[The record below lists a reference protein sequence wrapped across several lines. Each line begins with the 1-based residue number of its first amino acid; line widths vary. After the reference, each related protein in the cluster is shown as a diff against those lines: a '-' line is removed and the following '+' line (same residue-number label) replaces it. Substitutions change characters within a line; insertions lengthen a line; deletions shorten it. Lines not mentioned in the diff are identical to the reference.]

1 LFLLKLIGR
10 SSTSAER
17 ENMSASPKRKK
28 AGTGSADGADIVSL
42 SETPPIPEGN
52 YELRI
57 FQSLR
62 RIIRAIEIHS
72 QKLSHDHQI
81 TGPQLCCLLA
91 IKQNGA
97 LTTTRLAQTVFLS
110 PSTVVGIVD
119 RLEEKGLVFRLR
131 STKDRRQVQIC
142 LTEAGTRLAD
152 SAPSPLQET
161 LAGSLQNLP
170 ALELVSI
177 TLALDKLVSL
187 MEAGG
192 ISAAP
197 VLETGSLVAAAGD
210 HNADDTDT

>member
-1 LFLLKLIGR
+1 
-10 SSTSAER
+10 
-17 ENMSASPKRKK
+17 MSASSKRKK
-28 AGTGSADGADIVSL
+28 AGPCSADGTDAAAPASVVSL

-81 TGPQLCCLLA
+81 TGPQLGCLLA
-91 IKQNGA
+91 LKQHGG
-97 LTTTRLAQTVFLS
+97 LTATRLAHTVFLS

-119 RLEEKGLVFRLR
+119 RLEEKALVSRIR
-131 STKDRRQVQIC
+131 NTKDRRQVEIC
-142 LTEAGTRLAD
+142 LTDAGTRLAG
-152 SAPSPLQET
+152 SVPSPLQET
-161 LAGSLQNLP
+161 LANNLKGLP
-170 ALELVSI
+170 SLELVSI

-187 MEAGG
+187 MEAEG

-197 VLETGSLVAAAGD
+197 VLETGSLVAPAGAP
-210 HNADDTDT
+210 NTDTNDT

>member
-1 LFLLKLIGR
+1 
-10 SSTSAER
+10 
-17 ENMSASPKRKK
+17 MSASPRRKK
-28 AGTGSADGADIVSL
+28 AATGSADGTAASTPASIVSL

-81 TGPQLCCLLA
+81 TGPQLGCLLA
-91 IKQNGA
+91 LKQHGA
-97 LTTTRLAQTVFLS
+97 LTTTRLAHTVFLS

-119 RLEEKGLVFRLR
+119 RLEEKGLVSRLR
-131 STKDRRQVQIC
+131 STTDRRQVQIG
-142 LTEAGTRLAD
+142 LTDTGNRLAD
-152 SAPSPLQET
+152 SAPSPLQAT
-161 LAGSLQNLP
+161 LAGGLQNLP

-187 MEAGG
+187 MEAGE

-197 VLETGSLVAAAGD
+197 ILETGPLVAAAGEGNSD
-210 HNADDTDT
+210 STNT

>member
-1 LFLLKLIGR
+1 
-10 SSTSAER
+10 
-17 ENMSASPKRKK
+17 MSASPRRKK
-28 AGTGSADGADIVSL
+28 AATGSADGTDASTPASIVSL

-81 TGPQLCCLLA
+81 TGPQLGCLLA
-91 IKQNGA
+91 LKQHGA
-97 LTTTRLAQTVFLS
+97 LTTTRLAHTVFLS

-119 RLEEKGLVFRLR
+119 RLEEKGLVSRLR
-131 STKDRRQVQIC
+131 STTDRRQVQIG
-142 LTEAGTRLAD
+142 LTEAGNQLAD
-152 SAPSPLQET
+152 NAPSPLQAT
-161 LAGSLQNLP
+161 LAGGLQNLP

-187 MEAGG
+187 MEAGE

-197 VLETGSLVAAAGD
+197 ILETGPLVAAAGERNSD
-210 HNADDTDT
+210 ITDT

>member
-1 LFLLKLIGR
+1 
-10 SSTSAER
+10 
-17 ENMSASPKRKK
+17 MSAPRKSK
-28 AGTGSADGADIVSL
+28 KPGTGSVGSTDAAAPASIISL
-42 SETPPIPEGN
+42 NETPPIPEGN

-81 TGPQLCCLLA
+81 TGPQLGCLQA
-91 IKQNGA
+91 IKQKGA

-119 RLEEKGLVFRLR
+119 RLEEKGLVSRLR
-131 STKDRRQVQIC
+131 STSDRRQVQIC
-142 LTEAGTRLAD
+142 LTEAGTRLAG

-161 LAGSLQNLP
+161 LACSLQDLP

-197 VLETGSLVAAAGD
+197 VLETGSLVAAVGD
-210 HNADDTDT
+210 HEAGATGT

>member
-1 LFLLKLIGR
+1 
-10 SSTSAER
+10 
-17 ENMSASPKRKK
+17 MSATPKRKK
-28 AGTGSADGADIVSL
+28 AGTGSADGTDATIPASIVSL

-81 TGPQLCCLLA
+81 TGPQLGCLLA
-91 IKQNGA
+91 IKQHGA
-97 LTTTRLAQTVFLS
+97 LTTTRLAHTVFLS

-119 RLEEKGLVFRLR
+119 RLEEKGLVSRMR
-131 STKDRRQVQIC
+131 STRDRRQVQIC
-142 LTEAGTRLAD
+142 LTEAGNRLAG
-152 SAPSPLQET
+152 SVPSPLQET
-161 LAGSLQNLP
+161 LASSLQNLP

-197 VLETGSLVAAAGD
+197 ILETGPLVAAD
-210 HNADDTDT
+210 SNRNADATNT

>member
-1 LFLLKLIGR
+1 
-10 SSTSAER
+10 
-17 ENMSASPKRKK
+17 MSATPKRKK
-28 AGTGSADGADIVSL
+28 AGTGSADSTDATTPARIVSL

-81 TGPQLCCLLA
+81 TGPQLGCLLA
-91 IKQNGA
+91 IKQHGA

-119 RLEEKGLVFRLR
+119 RLEEKGLVSRLR
-131 STKDRRQVQIC
+131 STRDRRQVQIC
-142 LTEAGTRLAD
+142 LTEAGNSLAD

-187 MEAGG
+187 MEAGE

-197 VLETGSLVAAAGD
+197 ILETGPLVAADGNR
-210 HNADDTDT
+210 NADATNT

>member
-1 LFLLKLIGR
+1 
-10 SSTSAER
+10 
-17 ENMSASPKRKK
+17 MSASPRRKK
-28 AGTGSADGADIVSL
+28 AATGSADGTDASTPASIVSL

-81 TGPQLCCLLA
+81 TGPQLGCLLA
-91 IKQNGA
+91 LKQHGA
-97 LTTTRLAQTVFLS
+97 LTTTRLAHTVFLS

-119 RLEEKGLVFRLR
+119 RLEEKGLVSRLR
-131 STKDRRQVQIC
+131 STTDRRQVQIG
-142 LTEAGTRLAD
+142 LTEAGNQLAD
-152 SAPSPLQET
+152 NAPSPLQAT
-161 LAGSLQNLP
+161 LAGGLQNLP

-187 MEAGG
+187 MEAGE

-197 VLETGSLVAAAGD
+197 ILETGPLVAAAGEGNSD
-210 HNADDTDT
+210 ITDT